1 MLKFLQTT
9 QTNEASLSRA
19 FGVVFGTVALV
30 ALVSATPVAPAVAQG
45 VPAGLLRLDPPQ
57 PSNDG
62 VKFTA
67 EQRTKIRSAYARSNR
82 KTHVN
87 Q

>member
-1 MLKFLQTT
+1 MLKFLQNT
-9 QTNEASLSRA
+9 QDVSLPRA
-19 FGVVFGTVALV
+19 LSVLFGSAALI
-30 ALVSATPVAPAVAQG
+30 ALISATPVAPALAQG

-62 VKFTA
+62 TKQLT
-67 EQRTKIRSAYARSNR
+67 EDQRARVRSAYAHSR
-82 KTHVN
+82 KTQAN

>member
-1 MLKFLQTT
+1 MLKFLQNSRTKD
-9 QTNEASLSRA
+9 ASLSRA
-19 FGVVFGTVALV
+19 LSVGFGSAALI
-30 ALVSATPVAPAVAQG
+30 ALMATPVAPALAQG

-62 VKFTA
+62 AKQLTEDQRVKL
-67 EQRTKIRSAYARSNR
+67 RSAYAHSR
-82 KTHVN
+82 KTQVN